1 MSRHAC
7 HTCDVLKEI
16 YGLKAG
22 RFVVAARSSPS
33 LAGGRKPNQEE
44 LKALREDAMGALR
57 TFLRH
62 VNSCYGFSVDNAA

>member
-16 YGLKAG
+16 YWLKAG
-22 RFVVAARSSPS
+22 RFVVAARSASA
-33 LAGGRKPNQEE
+33 LTGRRKPSEEE
-44 LKALREDAMGALR
+44 LHALREDAMGALR

-62 VNSCYGFSVDNAA
+62 VNSCYGFSMDNAA

>member
-16 YGLKAG
+16 YWLKAG
-22 RFVVAARSSPS
+22 RFIVAARSASPV
-33 LAGGRKPNQEE
+33 AGGRKSNQDE

-62 VNSCYGFSVDNAA
+62 VNSCYGFTLDKAA